1 MEEKRN
7 PNLSAQYFGFVS
19 IKENGKIIVK
29 KIEPNSLADQSGI
42 GPEDEIVKINGKEIE
57 GELNNILKKDISQ
70 IDFTVK
76 KKFSEQV
83 ITLSVGNHYKLLEFS
98 KKDNASEDQL
108 FLRNAWL
115 S

>member
-1 MEEKRN
+1 MIPLWTTATKSEEWGC
-7 PNLSAQYFGFVS
+7 AFIWFGRPWVAHLTCPIPTF
-19 IKENGKIIVK
+19 
-29 KIEPNSLADQSGI
+29 PF
-42 GPEDEIVKINGKEIE
+42 E
-57 GELNNILKKDISQ
+57 GELNNILKKDVSQ

-115 S
+115 SWYEKN